1 MKNHTKKIFI
11 SYYYSEFCER
21 TIFMVEFQK
30 KKKKKET
37 FVDKTKRKLSKL
49 SLKMKSNIFLLLYN
63 AHSNMFMNQNY
74 CSNEVKKI

>member
-30 KKKKKET
+30 KKKKKG
-37 FVDKTKRKLSKL
+37 
-49 SLKMKSNIFLLLYN
+49 NI
-63 AHSNMFMNQNY
+63 
-74 CSNEVKKI
+74 C

>member
-21 TIFMVEFQK
+21 TIFMVEFQ

-63 AHSNMFMNQNY
+63 AYSNMFMNQNY

>member
-21 TIFMVEFQK
+21 TIFMVLSK
-30 KKKKKET
+30 RISKKKKET

-63 AHSNMFMNQNY
+63 ASNMFMNQNY